1 MALKK
6 KWAETGPQTTLEKA
20 QVEQLTYTDILTAQK
35 TEITSLTSKLKES
48 TISFVQQPGVIG
60 TKSNTGVIIFFAIIA
75 MVLLLTGHKVA
86 GIKI

>member
-1 MALKK
+1 MWGESIAEKK
-6 KWAETGPQTTLEKA
+6 RTEKLEKL
-20 QVEQLTYTDILTAQK
+20 QSYTDILTTQK
-35 TEITSLTSKLKES
+35 KEITSLTSKLKES

>member
-1 MALKK
+1 MWGESIAEKK
-6 KWAETGPQTTLEKA
+6 RTEKLEKL
-20 QVEQLTYTDILTAQK
+20 QSYTDILTTQK
-35 TEITSLTSKLKES
+35 KEITSLTSKLKES
-48 TISFVQQPGVIG
+48 TISFVQQQPGVIG